1 MPPKELERTAAPNGH
16 SEPSAAGRS
25 DSVQPFF
32 LCFRHGEQME
42 ADLDVDAGIDARSM
56 DQLELFRALPGDLA
70 PRDAQ
75 DLMTYPFFSLAKTHR
90 ITPIDFRMNEIAIRV
105 EAVAEHGMA
114 TIWDADVLIWAASQI
129 VEARDAGLRTSRL
142 MAARPREIL
151 TFAGRGTSAREYHR
165 LKAALDRLQST
176 TIATSLRQVSER
188 RLHRFSWINEWTER
202 ADAHG
207 NADGIDLIVPDW
219 FYRAVLDDALVL
231 TIDRRYF
238 ALTGGVERWLYR
250 IVRKHAGHQ
259 LHGWRFEFRHLHAKS
274 ASLSPFK
281 RFAFELRDIVRRQP
295 LPGYRLLVEHDGRG
309 RELLAFAPANLSTDA
324 RGQRVEP
331 HVLSGTDG
339 HVPSGTRPTCYQE
352 PERPNSSSQTTA
364 SGSPNSESNVHESNS
379 SEVGCRRDGGKSG
392 GGRHDRGALSPG
404 HAHPYRIDLA

>member
-1 MPPKELERTAAPNGH
+1 MSARRHLRSER
-16 SEPSAAGRS
+16 
-25 DSVQPFF
+25 
-32 LCFRHGEQME
+32 
-42 ADLDVDAGIDARSM
+42 

-70 PRDAQ
+70 ARDAQ

-90 ITPIDFRMNEIAIRV
+90 TTPIDFRMNDIAIRV
-105 EAVAEHGMA
+105 EAVADHGMA

-151 TFAGRGTSAREYHR
+151 TFIGRGTSARAYHR

-176 TIATSLRQVSER
+176 TVATSLRQINER
-188 RLHRFSWINEWTER
+188 RMHRFSWINEWTER

-219 FYRAVLDDALVL
+219 
-231 TIDRRYF
+231 
-238 ALTGGVERWLYR
+238 LYR
-250 IVRKHAGHQ
+250 VVRKHAGRQ
-259 LHGWRFEFRHLHAKS
+259 SNGWRFEFRHLHVKS

-295 LPGYRLLVEHDGRG
+295 LPGYRLLLEHDGRG
-309 RELLAFAPANLSTDA
+309 RELLAFAPANLSTGA
-324 RGQRVEP
+324 RGQHVET

-339 HVPSGTRPTCYQE
+339 HVPSGTHPTCYRE
-352 PERPNSSSQTTA
+352 PARPDSSSQTMA
-364 SGSPNSESNVHESNS
+364 SGPPNSESNSHESNS
-379 SEVGCRRDGGKSG
+379 TEVGGRRDGEKVQGN
-392 GGRHDRGALSPG
+392 AP
-404 HAHPYRIDLA
+404 

>member
-1 MPPKELERTAAPNGH
+1 MSARHRPRSER
-16 SEPSAAGRS
+16 
-25 DSVQPFF
+25 
-32 LCFRHGEQME
+32 EQ
-42 ADLDVDAGIDARSM
+42 LT
-56 DQLELFRALPGDLA
+56 LFRALPGDLA

-90 ITPIDFRMNEIAIRV
+90 TTPIDFRMNEIAIRV

-129 VEARDAGLRTSRL
+129 VEARDAGLSTSRL

-151 TFAGRGTSAREYHR
+151 TFTGRGTSARDYHR

-176 TIATSLRQVSER
+176 TVATSLRQVSER
-188 RLHRFSWINEWTER
+188 RMHRFSWINEWTER

-250 IVRKHAGHQ
+250 VVRKHAGRQ
-259 LHGWRFEFRHLHAKS
+259 PHGWRFEFRHLHVKS

-295 LPGYRLLVEHDGRG
+295 LPGYRLLIEHGAGG
-309 RELLAFAPANLSTDA
+309 RELLAFVTTNLST
-324 RGQRVEP
+324 GSGGKPVNP
-331 HVLSGTDG
+331 CVLSGTDG
-339 HVPSGTRPTCYQE
+339 HVPSGTSGTCYQE
-352 PERPNSSSQTTA
+352 PEWAHSSSRPMT
-364 SGSPNSESNVHESNS
+364 SGSPNSESNSHESNS
-379 SEVGCRRDGGKSG
+379 SEVGYGRDGGKLES
-392 GGRHDRGALSPG
+392 DAS
-404 HAHPYRIDLA
+404 

>member
-1 MPPKELERTAAPNGH
+1 MSARRRLRSER
-16 SEPSAAGRS
+16 
-25 DSVQPFF
+25 
-32 LCFRHGEQME
+32 
-42 ADLDVDAGIDARSM
+42 

-151 TFAGRGTSAREYHR
+151 TFTGRGTSARDYHR

-176 TIATSLRQVSER
+176 TIATSLRQISER
-188 RLHRFSWINEWTER
+188 RMHRFSWINEWTER

-250 IVRKHAGHQ
+250 VVRKHAGRQ
-259 LHGWRFEFRHLHAKS
+259 SHGWRFEFRHLHAKS

-295 LPGYRLLVEHDGRG
+295 LPGYRLLIEHDGRG
-309 RELLAFAPANLSTDA
+309 QRIAGICAGQIIHGRPWTTCGMPTCYREPT
-324 RGQRVEP
+324 
-331 HVLSGTDG
+331 G
-339 HVPSGTRPTCYQE
+339 HVPSGTRRTCYQE
-352 PERPNSSSQTTA
+352 PESIEFFKTNQRLPARLTQSLTYY
-364 SGSPNSESNVHESNS
+364 ESNS
-379 SEVGCRRDGGKSG
+379 SEVGRGRDGGKVRG
-392 GGRHDRGALSPG
+392 GAS
-404 HAHPYRIDLA
+404 

>member
-1 MPPKELERTAAPNGH
+1 
-16 SEPSAAGRS
+16 
-25 DSVQPFF
+25 
-32 LCFRHGEQME
+32 
-42 ADLDVDAGIDARSM
+42 
-56 DQLELFRALPGDLA
+56 
-70 PRDAQ
+70 
-75 DLMTYPFFSLAKTHR
+75 MTYPFFSLAKTHR
-90 ITPIDFRMNEIAIRV
+90 TTPIDFRMNEIAIRV

-129 VEARDAGLRTSRL
+129 VEARDSGLRTSRL

-151 TFAGRGTSAREYHR
+151 TFAGRGTSARDYHR

-176 TIATSLRQVSER
+176 TIATSLRQISER
-188 RLHRFSWINEWTER
+188 RMHRFSWINEWTER

-250 IVRKHAGHQ
+250 VVRKHAGRQ
-259 LHGWRFEFRHLHAKS
+259 SHGWRFEFRHLHVKS

-295 LPGYRLLVEHDGRG
+295 LPGYRLLIEHDAGG
-309 RELLAFAPANLSTDA
+309 RELLAFAATNLSTDTGGKHVNP
-324 RGQRVEP
+324 R
-331 HVLSGTDG
+331 VLSGTDG
-339 HVPSGTRPTCYQE
+339 HVPSGTPRTCYQE
-352 PERPNSSSQTTA
+352 PERPNSSSRPMA
-364 SGSPNSESNVHESNS
+364 SGAPNSESNSHESNS
-379 SEVGCRRDGGKSG
+379 SEVGYGRNGGKLVSFSPKAETG
-392 GGRHDRGALSPG
+392 GVS
-404 HAHPYRIDLA
+404 

>member
-1 MPPKELERTAAPNGH
+1 MSSRHRLRSER
-16 SEPSAAGRS
+16 
-25 DSVQPFF
+25 
-32 LCFRHGEQME
+32 
-42 ADLDVDAGIDARSM
+42 

-105 EAVAEHGMA
+105 EAVAEYGMA

-142 MAARPREIL
+142 MATRPREIL
-151 TFAGRGTSAREYHR
+151 TFAGRGTSARHYHR

-176 TIATSLRQVSER
+176 TIATSLRQIHER
-188 RLHRFSWINEWTER
+188 RMHRFSWINEWTER
-202 ADAHG
+202 ADVHG

-219 FYRAVLDDALVL
+219 FYRAVLDEALVL
-231 TIDRRYF
+231 TIDRQYF

-259 LHGWRFEFRHLHAKS
+259 SHGWRFEFRHLHAKS

-295 LPGYRLLVEHDGRG
+295 LPGYRLLIQHDGRG
-309 RELLAFAPANLSTDA
+309 RELLAFAPAKLSTEA
-324 RGQRVEP
+324 CGQSVKQ

-339 HVPSGTRPTCYQE
+339 HVPSGTGGTCYQE
-352 PERPNSSSQTTA
+352 PARSNSSSQTTA
-364 SGSPNSESNVHESNS
+364 SGAPNSESNLYESNS
-379 SEVGCRRDGGKSG
+379 SEVGCGRDGGQVRS
-392 GGRHDRGALSPG
+392 DAP
-404 HAHPYRIDLA
+404 